1 MKLTKKQLINLIKE
15 NLGTWTDTTKNAQEG
30 TTYTEKEILKVFNM
44 FKKLGIEFKKGEQ
57 QLTGYYVAFTDIV
70 KYQKLMELIRP
81 GRPMKFYTTGPC
93 DTYQAPNA
101 TGSHD
106 FKKLFSKALNMPDFK
121 FYVKIPIEDKGRI
134 ITGVN
139 FKGNDDNWNPSQHP
153 DISNSAK
160 IPDINYNKNIWS
172 GRFYKPG
179 GAPFDELVIYDSK
192 SSRITGAGETI
203 NICNLNISNFED
215 VEIKDLIKPRA
226 KTKVTKPLGPDPLK
240 DLSKSAVTSEPFE
253 EDRLGPA
260 SIKLK
265 PIEQY
270 STKTGQKGVLRT
282 KEQIEAT
289 GKSLSDLRIGNF
301 QIQKGGVN
309 HYLVPIDY
317 LDNLSD
323 RELEIM
329 LNPEFD
335 LPDDLDL

>member
-1 MKLTKKQLINLIKE
+1 MRLTKSQLISLIKE
-15 NLGTWTDTTKNAQEG
+15 NLGTWSDTTKTALEG

-81 GRPMKFYTTGPC
+81 GRNMKFYTTGPC

-101 TGSHD
+101 AGSHD

-139 FKGNDDNWNPSQHP
+139 FKGYDNYHNPKQYP
-153 DISNSAK
+153 GVSAHAR
-160 IPDINYNKNIWS
+160 IPSIGYVRNPL
-172 GRFYKPG
+172 GGHFYKPG
-179 GAPFDELVIYDSK
+179 GRPFDDLIIYDSK
-192 SSRITGAGETI
+192 SPRIIGVGETM
-203 NICNLNISNFED
+203 NICNLNISKFED

-289 GKSLSDLRIGNF
+289 GKSLNDLTSKF
-301 QIQKGGVN
+301 QVQKDGVN
-309 HYLVPIDY
+309 YYLVPSDY
-317 LDNLSD
+317 LDSLSD
-323 RELEIM
+323 RDLEMM

-335 LPDDLDL
+335 LD